1 MLNHGRDA
9 TCPAG
14 KKYSPVRE
22 ISARV
27 MHRMPDNGPGPRGR
41 AAMRQALGAK
51 GAIHAGILFLAGIRP
66 CLPVRL
72 VKRIDRFALKIL
84 KDGLRR
90 YSL

>member
-14 KKYSPVRE
+14 KREGPVQE
-22 ISARV
+22 MSARV

-41 AAMRQALGAK
+41 AAMRQVTGTK

-84 KDGLRR
+84 KDRIRR
-90 YSL
+90 YCL